1 MRLGQLI
8 GIVCYEASMHWRRR
22 GVLMLAFFF
31 AAALVLV
38 GLLHHVTL
46 EAHPK
51 LAELRENMPQIS
63 KIMASSTVIQSV
75 WPVALMFSILAIPPV
90 LSDTI
95 PKDRQMGV
103 CTLLGSLPLDRAT
116 YLAGK
121 LLGTWASLLVM
132 LTGVALVFGT
142 TMLLIL
148 GPYSL
153 SVYLTTWIIGVLP
166 VVFFTSGMSVLLAA
180 GQPNRRRAVFVGIAF
195 IVLCIAML
203 VTTTGSAKDI
213 ISLTRPTHLIVLQF
227 EQMHHLA
234 VDLAQ
239 ELPESESDIAMGP
252 SPTEDLRALGMKP
265 SPAQIPLT
273 IAVGIVQ
280 VGLVWLIVWGWMR
293 WKENI
298 G

>member
-1 MRLGQLI
+1 
-8 GIVCYEASMHWRRR
+8 
-22 GVLMLAFFF
+22 
-31 AAALVLV
+31 
-38 GLLHHVTL
+38 
-46 EAHPK
+46 
-51 LAELRENMPQIS
+51 MPQIDE
-63 KIMASSTVIQSV
+63 IMASNTVIQSV

-103 CTLLGSLPLDRAT
+103 CALLDSLPLYRAT

-132 LTGVALVFGT
+132 LAGVALVFGT

-153 SVYLTTWIIGVLP
+153 SAYLTIWIIGVLP
-166 VVFFTSGMSVLLAA
+166 VALFTSGMSVLLAA

-203 VTTTGSAKDI
+203 VTTTGGARDT

-234 VDLAQ
+234 ADFAQ
-239 ELPESESDIAMGP
+239 ERSESGSDIAMG
-252 SPTEDLRALGMKP
+252 SSFTEDLQALGMEP
-265 SPAQIPLT
+265 SPVQIPLT
-273 IAVGIVQ
+273 IAVGMVQ

-298 G
+298 E

>member
-1 MRLGQLI
+1 MRLVQLI
-8 GIVCYEASMHWRRR
+8 GIVCYEARMHWRRR

-31 AAALVLV
+31 TAALVLV
-38 GLLHHVTL
+38 GLLQHVTL

-51 LAELRENMPQIS
+51 LAELRGTIPQS
-63 KIMASSTVIQSV
+63 GEIMASSTVIQSV
-75 WPVALMFSILAIPPV
+75 WPVGLMFSILAIPPV

-103 CTLLGSLPLDRAT
+103 CALLDSLPLGRAT

-132 LTGVALVFGT
+132 LAGVALMFGT
-142 TMLLIL
+142 AMLLTL

-153 SVYLTTWIIGVLP
+153 PAYLTIWIVGVLP
-166 VVFFTSGMSVLLAA
+166 VVLFTSGMSVLLAA
-180 GQPNRRRAVFVGIAF
+180 GQPSRRRAVFVGIAF

-203 VTTTGSAKDI
+203 VTTTGGAKDI

-227 EQMHHLA
+227 EQVHRLA
-234 VDLAQ
+234 ADFAQKLAQ
-239 ELPESESDIAMGP
+239 TESDVATEA
-252 SPTEDLRALGMKP
+252 SFTEDLRALGMQP